1 MSATEFELRK
11 LLEDATFYIKNA
23 VEDETYHEKSKTC
36 LDRADQILLE
46 NTRSSFIELSAEVI
60 VWLAEVSLLSNKRDE
75 QAERVLEIFFQRIQQ
90 EDQFY
95 CRALLAQATIEVPTT
110 TSPQRPSQARTQ
122 TKVQRTH
129 TTTPPKP
136 RAEP

>member
-23 VEDETYHEKSKTC
+23 VEDETYHEKSKNC

-60 VWLAEVSLLSNKRDE
+60 VQLAEVSLLSGKRDE
-75 QAERVLEIFFQRIQQ
+75 QAERILEIFFQRIQQ

-95 CRALLAQATIEVPTT
+95 CKALLAQATIEV
-110 TSPQRPSQARTQ
+110 SAKFEFRF
-122 TKVQRTH
+122 
-129 TTTPPKP
+129 
-136 RAEP
+136 EFL